1 MYECKKFCTVLDSSE
16 LCLLYSTLQSV
27 VVCITPLC
35 SVILYT
41 GPLMFTVKGDA
52 RPDEIDMI
60 WVSLLL
66 LIVLL
71 IADIYIYGA
80 CIIT

>member
-1 MYECKKFCTVLDSSE
+1 
-16 LCLLYSTLQSV
+16 
-27 VVCITPLC
+27 
-35 SVILYT
+35 
-41 GPLMFTVKGDA
+41 MFTVKGDA

-71 IADIYIYGA
+71 IADIYGA
-80 CIIT
+80 CIIAT